1 MKSGLFA
8 LALTL
13 AVLGQTT
20 QAFEAVS
27 IHENPGPW
35 RLMRNYLP
43 SGSHLMLGGWRIGDL
58 IQEAYGLKP
67 YQVVLPPETI
77 NAVFDIAAKAEG
89 DAERSKTEFRP
100 LLQTMLE
107 ERFRLKFH
115 REQREIQVYAMVIA
129 KGGPKFHE
137 SDRGEPA
144 SSLLGVYGR
153 NQSVEFKQGTMQDLA
168 SRIPASLFIDRPVID
183 HTGLTGKYTVKLVA
197 TPEFRINNNNP
208 QPDDI
213 RVFDAI
219 QQQLGLKLEPA
230 TEPMEVLVVDHVE
243 KPSEN

>member
-1 MKSGLFA
+1 MKSGFLA

-13 AVLGQTT
+13 SLFAQTR

-35 RLMRNYLP
+35 RKMVDYSA
-43 SGSHLMLGGWRIGDL
+43 SGSRLMLGGWRIGDL

-67 YQVVLPPETI
+67 YQVILPPETI
-77 NAVFDIAAKAEG
+77 NAVFDIAAKADG
-89 DAERSKTEFRP
+89 DAERSKAEFRP

-107 ERFRLKFH
+107 ERFHLKFH
-115 REQREIQVYAMVIA
+115 REQREIPVYAMVIG
-129 KGGPKFHE
+129 KGGPKFQQ
-137 SDRGEPA
+137 SDPDQPA
-144 SSLLGVYGR
+144 KSLGGVYGR
-153 NQSVEFKQGTMQDLA
+153 NQSVEFQQGTMEDLA
-168 SRIPASLFIDRPVID
+168 HRIPMALFTDRPVIN

-197 TPEFRINNNNP
+197 TPEFRINNNP

-219 QQQLGLKLEPA
+219 QQQLGLKLEPRK
-230 TEPMEVLVVDHVE
+230 ESMEVLVVDHVE
-243 KPSEN
+243 IPSGN